1 MKWNKRRQLCLL
13 LALMTALPG
22 AFAEEAAPADATV
35 APTVNATAK
44 ATPTVEATTA
54 PVAEATNR
62 ATPAAESAT
71 AAPALNASAKA
82 TPAAGATS
90 AAPAAVAADGATPA
104 AESATSAP
112 ALNASA
118 KATPVA
124 ENETPA
130 PSANATAEAT
140 YAAETPAATAEIPAS
155 TEAAP
160 AGDENTPAPA
170 TDAPPTP
177 TPATDAPTRQPD
189 ETPLP
194 ASTPEISAEPSTEP
208 SVEPSVEPSMEPGT
222 EPSVAPSMEPGA
234 EPSVKPS
241 AEPSLEP
248 SVEPSV
254 EPSPEP
260 DETPL
265 LGEILTLVA
274 EGATQDGE
282 GVWQFSP
289 APDAAQICFSWNAVE
304 GATIYACE
312 IFDEQGNSIDSTETE
327 QCRIE
332 RAAKDFTAARYT
344 LRVRAV
350 AEEAVLAE
358 GSLRFCIAQSGFPNG
373 GRPSGGF
380 GGGRPSI
387 GGSGGAPEGMSEA
400 EQGFRVT
407 PGEALTSSHAS
418 GTKDMQLYGTVAL
431 EPAEGAV
438 TQLTLGGAEL
448 SVTLDGGASAF
459 TATLGG
465 DALTLT
471 PESEGARW
479 TVNARAL
486 ETLNRSGAA
495 TLALALD
502 GETILLPT
510 DLAFRGATYAA
521 LRARGFVS
529 GDFNLQIDRDG
540 LRVEIDGQIY
550 LINESGELI
559 AP

>member
-208 SVEPSVEPSMEPGT
+208 SVEPSVEPSMEPG
-222 EPSVAPSMEPGA
+222 A

-265 LGEILTLVA
+265 PGEILTLVA

>member
-1 MKWNKRRQLCLL
+1 MKWNKRGQLCLL

-22 AFAEEAAPADATV
+22 ALAEE
-35 APTVNATAK
+35 
-44 ATPTVEATTA
+44 
-54 PVAEATNR
+54 

-82 TPAAGATS
+82 TPAAGAAS
-90 AAPAAVAADGATPA
+90 AAPAADAADGATPA
-104 AESATSAP
+104 AESATAAP

-118 KATPVA
+118 KATPAA

-140 YAAETPAATAEIPAS
+140 HAAETPAATAEIPAS

-160 AGDENTPAPA
+160 AGDENTPTPA

-177 TPATDAPTRQPD
+177 VPATNAPTRQPD
-189 ETPLP
+189 KTPSP

-208 SVEPSVEPSMEPGT
+208 SVEPSVEPSMEPY
-222 EPSVAPSMEPGA
+222 V
-234 EPSVKPS
+234 
-241 AEPSLEP
+241 EP
-248 SVEPSV
+248 SVEPSTEPSAEPSV
-254 EPSPEP
+254 EPSAEPSPEP

-265 LGEILTLVA
+265 PGGTLTLVA

-282 GVWQFSP
+282 GIWQFSP
-289 APDAAQICFSWNAVE
+289 APDAAQISFSWNAVE
-304 GATIYACE
+304 GAMLYACE
-312 IFDEQGNSIDSTETE
+312 IIDGQGKTILSTETE

-332 RAAKDFTAARYT
+332 RPARDYPAESYT

-358 GSLRFCIAQSGFPNG
+358 GSLRFCIAQSDFPNGRRPSGGSGG
-373 GRPSGGF
+373 GRPSGG
-380 GGGRPSI
+380 
-387 GGSGGAPEGMSEA
+387 GSDGAPEA

-431 EPAEGAV
+431 EPAEAPV
-438 TQLTLGGAEL
+438 TQLTLGGTVL

-459 TATLGG
+459 TATLEG
-465 DALTLT
+465 DALALT
-471 PESEGARW
+471 PESEGACW

-495 TLALALD
+495 MLTLVLG
-502 GETILLPT
+502 GETTLLST
-510 DLAFRGATYAA
+510 NLAFRGATYAA

-540 LRVEIDGQIY
+540 LRVEIDDQIY